1 MRSTV
6 RGFLSPLLPIAICAC
21 LLESRSEGN
30 PLSFVPTQTAPDVPP
45 RAPPAPGPV
54 FRAASWVDSQWDS
67 AFGVDASVVRVRE
80 HEAIA
85 TIGGCLG
92 ASRWT
97 VHGGGRVWAD
107 AVIGTSIGDHVVGLS
122 IGPILELSDTE
133 RPRVGG
139 SVGIW
144 SFVGVT
150 PFARV
155 GIVESGGS
163 FAEIGLH
170 IALPVFRR

>member
-1 MRSTV
+1 M
-6 RGFLSPLLPIAICAC
+6 
-21 LLESRSEGN
+21 
-30 PLSFVPTQTAPDVPP
+30 SFVPTQTTPDVPP
-45 RAPPAPGPV
+45 LAPPAPGPV
-54 FRAASWVDSQWDS
+54 FRVSSDLDGTYVWLGPSGAASWVDSQWDTT
-67 AFGVDASVVRVRE
+67 FGVDASVVRVRE
-80 HEAIA
+80 HEAVA
-85 TIGGCLG
+85 TIGGSLG

-97 VHGGGRVWAD
+97 VRGGGRVWAD
-107 AVIGTSIGDHVVGLS
+107 ALVGTSIADHVVGFS
-122 IGPILELSDTE
+122 IGPILELSDIE

-155 GIVESGGS
+155 GVVESLGT